1 MHMCVK
7 GLALFS
13 VLWNDKHILLP
24 CDKFLFQFCTGTTGD
39 LVTGTTE
46 GLQSSLVGFLCS
58 RRKEREMCN

>member
-24 CDKFLFQFCTGTTGD
+24 CDKLLFQFCTGTTGD

-46 GLQSSLVGFLCS
+46 SLQSSLVGFLCI
-58 RRKEREMCN
+58 RGKERERCN